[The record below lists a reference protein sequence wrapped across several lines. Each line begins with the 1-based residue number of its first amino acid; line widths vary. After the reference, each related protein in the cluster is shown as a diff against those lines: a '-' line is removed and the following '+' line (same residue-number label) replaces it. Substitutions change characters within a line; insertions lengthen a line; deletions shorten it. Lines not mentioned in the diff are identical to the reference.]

1 MIEER
6 SDEVDDGIR
15 VGSGSPVFLI
25 LRVLLAAALLWFVC
39 GETGGATTLAL
50 ALVYINTEAT
60 DYWVRLT
67 QKNIDMLVILAKRW
81 GGIA

>member
-1 MIEER
+1 M
-6 SDEVDDGIR
+6 DDGIR
-15 VGSGSPVFLI
+15 VGVGSPVFLI
-25 LRVLLAAALLWFVC
+25 IRALLAAVLLWFVY
-39 GETGGATTLAL
+39 GETGWATTLAL

-60 DYWVRLT
+60 DCWVRLT